1 MDKYWPFHLQ
11 KESISFS
18 TDKNQM
24 VHSKGWLEKAQQ
36 SYYLQREEGKG
47 NQQEM
52 MENPGTSNS
61 QIYMYYFI
69 FNSQGKYSD
78 ICWAYHKLLTSGSW
92 QFQH

>member
-11 KESISFS
+11 KETISFS

-52 MENPGTSNS
+52 MENAGTSNS
-61 QIYMYYFI
+61 L
-69 FNSQGKYSD
+69 
-78 ICWAYHKLLTSGSW
+78 KLLSTEIWRGRRGKDATGTQKKKYCSKGRGT
-92 QFQH
+92 FT